1 MSRPKQRK
9 QRRQRKQP
17 SRLPRR
23 SRSAPQSTPENTPQ
37 ATPALPPPEP
47 SQPQPHKVHRR
58 RYKVE
63 SFPEDVQ
70 SEIFEGFISHTP
82 YRLISEQLAARGVK
96 ISRQALCRYW
106 KECWQGEFDFLRHA
120 RTCVL
125 FIARAL
131 KQDPNGDLARIGR
144 ELLFAMVMQKAP
156 FLRARDPVT
165 LLHEATAID
174 KSSLRSTKSREVP
187 SLDVSPSDEDLDR
200 KIRQVYG
207 IPELNPSLEEPG
219 SKRGQHSEK

>member
-1 MSRPKQRK
+1 VKRAKPKKHSKQRMH
-9 QRRQRKQP
+9 R

-23 SRSAPQSTPENTPQ
+23 SPSTPENTPELSER
-37 ATPALPPPEP
+37 P
-47 SQPQPHKVHRR
+47 PHKVHRR

-63 SFPEDVQ
+63 SLPEDAQ
-70 SEIFEGFISHTP
+70 SQIFEGFISHTP
-82 YRLISEQLAARGVK
+82 YRLISEQLAARGIR

-106 KECWQGEFDFLRHA
+106 KERWEEEFDFLRHA

-156 FLRARDPVT
+156 FLKKRDPVT

-174 KSSLRSTKSREVP
+174 KSSPRSPKGRGALPEDSRL
-187 SLDVSPSDEDLDR
+187 SEDDLGR

-207 IPELNPSLEEPG
+207 LPEPEQFGEEPSG
-219 SKRGQHSEK
+219 HRGQKQEK

>member
-1 MSRPKQRK
+1 MKSRRHTKQRK
-9 QRRQRKQP
+9 QR

-23 SRSAPQSTPENTPQ
+23 SQSPPQSTPEHTPQ
-37 ATPALPPPEP
+37 ATPAFPPPEP

-63 SFPEDVQ
+63 SLPEDAQ
-70 SEIFEGFISHTP
+70 SLIFEGYISHTP
-82 YRLISEQLAARGVK
+82 YRLISEQLAARGIQ

-106 KECWQGEFDFLRHA
+106 RERWEQEFDFLRHA

-125 FIARAL
+125 LIARAL

-156 FLRARDPVT
+156 FLRSKDPVT

-174 KSSLRSTKSREVP
+174 KSSPRSPKTRAALPE
-187 SLDVSPSDEDLDR
+187 DSPLSEDDLGR
-200 KIRQVYG
+200 KVRQIYG
-207 IPELNPSLEEPG
+207 LPEPEQLLEEPSG
-219 SKRGQHSEK
+219 LRGQKQNK